1 MNSMKRQKDKT
12 LEDEAPGLKGFTVL
26 LGNAAKSLQ
35 SCQTLY
41 DPIDGSPPGSA
52 ISGILQARTL
62 ILIIFNYIFS
72 HHSFTF
78 FL

>member
-12 LEDEAPGLKGFTVL
+12 LEDEAPGLKGFTML

-41 DPIDGSPPGSA
+41 DPS
-52 ISGILQARTL
+52 ILGGLAENSL
-62 ILIIFNYIFS
+62 
-72 HHSFTF
+72 
-78 FL
+78 